1 MKKDTKFRNKFLN
14 NRPSHEIW
22 GSKGGVSTMD
32 PISTAIGIDILNKGG
47 NAIDASIAIAST
59 LAVTSPNW
67 SGLAGDSA
75 WLYYNKKTNKT
86 SHIDGYSVCPNKID
100 NNKLKKILKLKNKSF
115 IDREEPFNTRNEG
128 IITSMI
134 PGTPFLLDYVWQKY
148 GSLKFEKLIKPSIN
162 LAKKGFPISN
172 YLFQAFDAY
181 NKKLSKFKSTKKILK
196 NNKKIKPG
204 ETFIQKDLSK
214 TLYRFSKNKSKE
226 FRNGKTVQ
234 EILKHCK
241 NKNPFFSKSD
251 FKNYKIIEREPFSTD
266 YKNSKLVTTG
276 MPTSGIN
283 LLQCFNLLK
292 NYNLKNIKFMSD
304 EYIEILI
311 SILQKVLRDR
321 RKYSSDPDFIKL
333 NQSELI
339 SKKYLKS
346 IASISLNNFEKN
358 KLNLKDGGTTH
369 FCVWD
374 KNNNIVSATQSIGYQ
389 FGCGEIAD
397 KTGLFMND
405 RTWWMALKNS
415 PNKIAPNKRCNIG
428 HAPVIVFKNNEPYL
442 TLGSPGGF
450 GIIQYLFQVLSH
462 VLNYKIDLQ
471 TAIDLPR
478 FKIANNFKDVYFENR
493 YEKLNAIFKNKN
505 ININFF
511 KEWTDIVGGVE
522 GIVKNPSGNYLNCY
536 DVRRNSFA
544 SGLV

>member
-75 WLYYNKKTNKT
+75 WLYYNNKTNKT

-196 NNKKIKPG
+196 NNKKIRPG

-251 FKNYKIIEREPFSTD
+251 FKNYKIIEREPFSAD

-321 RKYSSDPDFIKL
+321 RKYSSDPDFIKF

-339 SKKYLKS
+339 NKKYLKS
-346 IASISLNNFEKN
+346 IASISLNNFEKT

-493 YEKLNAIFKNKN
+493 YEKLNAILKNKN

-511 KEWTDIVGGVE
+511 NEWTDIVGGVE

>member
-75 WLYYNKKTNKT
+75 WLYYNNKTNKT
-86 SHIDGYSVCPNKID
+86 THIDGYSVCPNKID

-321 RKYSSDPDFIKL
+321 RKYSSDPDFIKF

-339 SKKYLKS
+339 NKKYLKS
-346 IASISLNNFEKN
+346 IASISLNNFEKT

>member
-75 WLYYNKKTNKT
+75 WLYYNNKTNKT

-234 EILKHCK
+234 EILKYCK

-251 FKNYKIIEREPFSTD
+251 FKNYKIIERDPFSTD

-321 RKYSSDPDFIKL
+321 RKYSSDPDFIKF

-346 IASISLNNFEKN
+346 IASISLNNFEKT

-493 YEKLNAIFKNKN
+493 YEKLNAILKNKN

-511 KEWTDIVGGVE
+511 NEWTDIVGGVE

>member
-75 WLYYNKKTNKT
+75 WLYYNNKTNKT

-100 NNKLKKILKLKNKSF
+100 NNKFKKILKLKNKSF

-321 RKYSSDPDFIKL
+321 RKYSSDPDFIKF

-493 YEKLNAIFKNKN
+493 YEKLNAILKNKN

>member
-75 WLYYNKKTNKT
+75 WLYYNNKSNKT

-196 NNKKIKPG
+196 NNKKIRPG

-321 RKYSSDPDFIKL
+321 RKYSSDPDFIKF

-346 IASISLNNFEKN
+346 IASISLNNFEKT

-415 PNKIAPNKRCNIG
+415 PNKIEPNKRCNIG

-493 YEKLNAIFKNKN
+493 YEKLNAILKNKN

>member
-75 WLYYNKKTNKT
+75 WLYYNNKANKT

-100 NNKLKKILKLKNKSF
+100 NNKFKKILKLKNKSF

-181 NKKLSKFKSTKKILK
+181 HKKLSKFKSTNKILK
-196 NNKKIKPG
+196 NNKKIRPG

-321 RKYSSDPDFIKL
+321 RKYSSDPDFIKF

-493 YEKLNAIFKNKN
+493 YEKLNAILKNKN